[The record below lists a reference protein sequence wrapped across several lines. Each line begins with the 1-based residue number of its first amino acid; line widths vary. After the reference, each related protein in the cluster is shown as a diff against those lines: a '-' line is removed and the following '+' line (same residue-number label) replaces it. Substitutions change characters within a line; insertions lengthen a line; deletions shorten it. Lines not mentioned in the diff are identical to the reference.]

1 MTDGSSSLFVSVFLR
16 LILDVEISY
25 AEFLELLFAECTYF
39 YRRIWSFQYHWYA
52 HPTGPKWTIFNA
64 YILGFGPFMR
74 LLPSAKKTRAVEH
87 SKVPQGQSAA
97 PKEA

>member
-52 HPTGPKWTIFNA
+52 HPTGPKWTI
-64 YILGFGPFMR
+64 YFGIWPIHAP
-74 LLPSAKKTRAVEH
+74 PSI
-87 SKVPQGQSAA
+87 SKEDQSS
-97 PKEA
+97 